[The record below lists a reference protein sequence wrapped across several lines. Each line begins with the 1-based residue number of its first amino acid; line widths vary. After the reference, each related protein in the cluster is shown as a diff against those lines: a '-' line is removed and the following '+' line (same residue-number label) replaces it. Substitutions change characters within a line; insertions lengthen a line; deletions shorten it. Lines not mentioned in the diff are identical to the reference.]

1 MKPTEFAAGDLM
13 TQNPTSLS
21 PREPIRRAFEELEL
35 SHIHHLPVVDDEGC
49 LVGVVSQRDLLSAGA
64 GSDKTL
70 GEIMVT
76 DVKTLPPTAPAREA
90 AYLIL
95 RHAIGCVPICE
106 PGGKLVGIVTDSDFV
121 RVAYALLGGR
131 VPVDELVMEEREA
144 ENL

>member
-1 MKPTEFAAGDLM
+1 MTRNPTALSPTE
-13 TQNPTSLS
+13 PV
-21 PREPIRRAFEELEL
+21 RRAFEELEL
-35 SHIHHLPVVDDEGC
+35 SHIHHLPVVDADGC
-49 LVGVVSQRDLLSAGA
+49 LVGVVSQRDLLSVGA
-64 GSDKTL
+64 VSGLTL
-70 GEIMVT
+70 DEIMVT
-76 DVKTLPPTAPAREA
+76 DVKTLPPSAPAREA

-131 VPVDELVMEEREA
+131 VPVDEMLSEEREA